1 MTAAPDTPKHAGILA
16 DLAAVIEQRRQADP
30 ETSYVAGL
38 HQRGLDVMLKKLGE
52 EASEV
57 IIAAKNTDRDA
68 LVGEMADLWFH
79 ALIVLSDRGLGP
91 EAVLDELARRFGLS
105 GVAEKAARVTAGQRS
120 DGC

>member
-1 MTAAPDTPKHAGILA
+1 MTATSDRSTRAAILT

-30 ETSYVAGL
+30 ATSYVARL

-57 IIAAKNTDRDA
+57 IIAAKNADRDA

-79 ALIVLSDRGLGP
+79 ALVVLSDRGLGP

-120 DGC
+120 NGD